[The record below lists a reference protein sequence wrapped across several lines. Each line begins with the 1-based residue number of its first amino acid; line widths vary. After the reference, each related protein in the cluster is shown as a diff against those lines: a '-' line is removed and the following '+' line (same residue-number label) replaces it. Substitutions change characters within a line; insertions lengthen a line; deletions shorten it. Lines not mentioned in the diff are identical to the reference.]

1 MLLWPFS
8 SPGSDVAL
16 ASLPRL
22 PTPLI
27 PVPLVALDPDSC
39 VARDRTESESESILL
54 ANSLTCTDLR
64 LKSVD
69 LLASRSVSSLTEV
82 SIATLTRFKW
92 SMSAAS

>member
-8 SPGSDVAL
+8 SPDIDVAL
-16 ASLPRL
+16 TSLPRL

-27 PVPLVALDPDSC
+27 PVPLVAFVPDSC

-69 LLASRSVSSLTEV
+69 LFASRSVSSLTEV
-82 SIATLTRFKW
+82 SIAALTRFK
-92 SMSAAS
+92 